1 MFTTFSVFTRAAA
14 SQDDNL
20 QPSGVNKRVSQRG
33 RGRLQATVSQLGIKR
48 TLNVFVAKASWEN
61 YLTGGCERSVQS
73 EYYLHVASEQ
83 LAWLLLLFLLLLV
96 SATMASLIKSDSFE
110 REREEREERER
121 GGDKTSPWGRFQIED
136 VK

>member
-1 MFTTFSVFTRAAA
+1 M
-14 SQDDNL
+14 
-20 QPSGVNKRVSQRG
+20 
-33 RGRLQATVSQLGIKR
+33 
-48 TLNVFVAKASWEN
+48 FVAKASWEN

-96 SATMASLIKSDSFE
+96 SATMASLIKSDSSEKE
-110 REREEREERER
+110 RERERERER
-121 GGDKTSPWGRFQIED
+121 KRVPWGGWFQIED